1 MSYESRSIR
10 GPHVIGPNI
19 GQASPQ
25 KHAYGPADHRD
36 EGCWRLYGHII
47 ACLPNKR
54 MLCNAIRRREVLS
67 PGKATSD
74 ACGKRP
80 RTLHMLICVADMH
93 LMRGRPT
100 ACADGHQH
108 VPSCQQLAYCYA
120 PPVAMRC
127 YMSKPKPK
135 LTAENLRR
143 LTSLR
148 CPDSV
153 RTQHRQI
160 RRR

>member
-1 MSYESRSIR
+1 MSSVQIFAK
-10 GPHVIGPNI
+10 
-19 GQASPQ
+19 QAPKSM
-25 KHAYGPADHRD
+25 HAAQLIIWMKAVAVAAG
-36 EGCWRLYGHII
+36 RLYCHII

-54 MLCNAIRRREVLS
+54 MLCNAIRAIRRREVLS

-93 LMRGRPT
+93 LMCGRPT

-108 VPSCQQLAYCYA
+108 VPSCHQLAYCCA

-127 YMSKPKPK
+127 CMSKPKPK

-143 LTSLR
+143 MTSLR

-160 RRR
+160 RRQ